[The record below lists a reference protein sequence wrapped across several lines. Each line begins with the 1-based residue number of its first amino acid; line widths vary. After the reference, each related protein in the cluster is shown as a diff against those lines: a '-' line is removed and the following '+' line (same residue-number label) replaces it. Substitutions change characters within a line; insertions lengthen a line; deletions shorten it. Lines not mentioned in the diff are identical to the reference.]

1 MPELVAYVDESGNRG
16 GVAGEGDHFVLGC
29 VAGDRGALADLAGG
43 LQRLKLSLAPRADPA
58 GWELHARDIMRGR
71 AGPSLRIKA
80 VDDRIG
86 VLRRVVGV
94 VCEHD
99 ITLFG
104 VVVKSSEV
112 RWKRARASKNTEY
125 ATSLLVERLEG
136 FARAQGHDTT
146 CSVVS
151 DNTFET
157 CRLSMARAVNGPAAG
172 RLSSLRARSRRVT
185 GIAFVDSRTSLFVQ
199 AADSVAFAL
208 NRHASGDARFGGMLE
223 SIRGRSWRGEGISS
237 LRL

>member
-1 MPELVAYVDESGNRG
+1 MPGLVAYVDESGNRG

-43 LQRLKLSLAPRADPA
+43 LQRLKLDLAPRADPA

-71 AGPSLRIKA
+71 AGPSLRIRA

-99 ITLFG
+99 VTLFG
-104 VVVKSSEV
+104 VVVRSSEV
-112 RWKRARASKNTEY
+112 RWKHARASKNTEY
-125 ATSLLVERLEG
+125 ATSLLVERLGG
-136 FARAQGHDTT
+136 FARAQGPDTT
-146 CSVVS
+146 CRVVS
-151 DNTFET
+151 DNVREKY
-157 CRLSMARAVNGPAAG
+157 RLHMTRAVYGPAAG
-172 RLSSLRARSRRVT
+172 RLSPLRGARRVT
-185 GIAFVDSRTSLFVQ
+185 GIAFVDSRTSPFVQ

-208 NRHASGDARFGGMLE
+208 NRHAGGDARFGGMLE
-223 SIRGRSWRGEGISS
+223 SIRGRSWRGGTLSS